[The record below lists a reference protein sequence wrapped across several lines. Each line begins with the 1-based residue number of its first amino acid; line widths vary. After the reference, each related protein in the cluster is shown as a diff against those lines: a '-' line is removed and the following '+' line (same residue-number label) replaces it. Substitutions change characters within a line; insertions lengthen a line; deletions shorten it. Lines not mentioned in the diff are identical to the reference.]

1 MNEKKDVN
9 ELWQDFIVSKDL
21 GWESQATLQKL
32 LNEYP
37 TEALERIQVWA
48 ERDWLK
54 HDAESCL
61 NAAAVGHPIA
71 DLSDVEQEIG
81 VRMTT
86 VLAVAFEFDAHFRRD
101 MGHRVVRELIEEIR
115 QSRSRRCDAL
125 SGGLGATESQG
136 RPTYSLEA

>member
-21 GWESQATLQKL
+21 GWENQAMLQKL

-37 TEALERIQVWA
+37 TEALERMQVWA

-71 DLSDVEQEIG
+71 DPSDVEQEIG

-86 VLAVAFEFDAHFRRD
+86 VLAVACGVDDQFRRD
-101 MGHRVVRELIEEIR
+101 MGTRVGRELI
-115 QSRSRRCDAL
+115 A
-125 SGGLGATESQG
+125 
-136 RPTYSLEA
+136 

>member
-37 TEALERIQVWA
+37 TEALERMQVWA

-86 VLAVAFEFDAHFRRD
+86 VLAVALEFEAHFRRD

-115 QSRSRRCDAL
+115 QSRSRRRDAL
-125 SGGLGATESQG
+125 SGELGATESQG